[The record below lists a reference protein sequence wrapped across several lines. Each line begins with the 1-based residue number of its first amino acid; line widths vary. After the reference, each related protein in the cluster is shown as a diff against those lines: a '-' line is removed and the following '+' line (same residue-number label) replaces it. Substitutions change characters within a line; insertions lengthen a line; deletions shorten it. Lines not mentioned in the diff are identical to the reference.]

1 MDGKPEIKYDDFAKL
16 DIRIGTIVAAE
27 LVPDTDKLIKC
38 TVDLG
43 LKPSAPSA
51 DGSADHSPAANGSG
65 ERDIRTIV
73 SGIAEFR
80 APEVLIGKQ
89 CPYIVN
95 LEPRVLRGIES
106 AGMLLA
112 ASVEDG
118 VALLHPDVP
127 VFPGTK
133 IK

>member
-1 MDGKPEIKYDDFAKL
+1 M
-16 DIRIGTIVAAE
+16 
-27 LVPDTDKLIKC
+27 
-38 TVDLG
+38 
-43 LKPSAPSA
+43 
-51 DGSADHSPAANGSG
+51 
-65 ERDIRTIV
+65 
-73 SGIAEFR
+73 
-80 APEVLIGKQ
+80 
-89 CPYIVN
+89 N